1 MQARSLQ
8 CDILHL
14 RFVLSVGERMRL
26 LVVDDDAHVRRGLD
40 DVLTPT
46 KQVSIVGSC
55 ATAAEALDAVA
66 RGLEFEVG
74 LIDLHLPDKPGT
86 ELMRLLQR
94 SRPQSV
100 LLAFTQFDDAESV
113 FGALECGASGYL
125 LKTTS
130 PPRLLRALSEARD
143 GGAPMTPAIAR
154 KVVESF
160 RQRRRRSAPSALS
173 EREGEVLKQLALG
186 HSYADTGAA
195 LGIGLGTVQT
205 HVKNIYRKL
214 EVNSREEAADWAASH
229 GLLDRPKD

>member
-1 MQARSLQ
+1 
-8 CDILHL
+8 
-14 RFVLSVGERMRL
+14 MRL
-26 LVVDDDAHVRRGLD
+26 LVVDDDAHVRRGLS

-55 ATAAEALDAVA
+55 ATATEALDAVA
-66 RGLEFEVG
+66 RGLEFEVA
-74 LIDLHLPDKPGT
+74 LIDLQLPDRPGT
-86 ELMRLLQR
+86 ELLRLLQR

-113 FGALECGASGYL
+113 FTALENGATGYL

-130 PPRLLRALSEARD
+130 PPRLLRALTEARD
-143 GGAPMTPAIAR
+143 GGAPMTPSIAR

-173 EREGEVLKQLALG
+173 EREADVLKLLAVG
-186 HSYADTGAA
+186 KGYSDTGIE

-214 EVNSREEAADWAASH
+214 EVNSREEAADWASAH
-229 GLLDRPKD
+229 GLLDTSRS

>member
-1 MQARSLQ
+1 
-8 CDILHL
+8 
-14 RFVLSVGERMRL
+14 MRL
-26 LVVDDDAHVRRGLD
+26 LVVDDDAHVRRGLS

-55 ATAAEALDAVA
+55 ATATEALDAVA
-66 RGLEFEVG
+66 RGLEFEVA
-74 LIDLHLPDKPGT
+74 LIDLQLPDRPGT
-86 ELMRLLQR
+86 ELLRLLQR

-113 FGALECGASGYL
+113 FTALENGATGYL

-130 PPRLLRALSEARD
+130 PPRLLRALTEARD
-143 GGAPMTPAIAR
+143 GGAPMTPSIAR

-173 EREGEVLKQLALG
+173 EREADVLKLLAVG
-186 HSYADTGAA
+186 KSYSDTGIE

-214 EVNSREEAADWAASH
+214 EVNSREEAADWASAH
-229 GLLDRPKD
+229 GLLDTSRS